1 MLETAGPLR
10 AAGLKVK
17 DVVVMIDREQGG
29 RENLKEN
36 GIELHAMVKLSEMV
50 RILKVRGR
58 VSEEMEGM
66 VLKFLEENKKVAVPG
81 AVKVVEKGRGRL
93 EYGERVQMMKNE
105 MGKRLFGVMME
116 KESNLCLAADVAT
129 AAELLD
135 IADKVR
141 MMFTFFFLVLILL
154 FNINVCFMCVEL
166 IYTA

>member
-66 VLKFLEENKKVAVPG
+66 VLKFLEENRKVAVPAG
-81 AVKVVEKGRGRL
+81 VKVVEKKGRL
-93 EYGERVQMMKNE
+93 GYGERIKMMKNE

-135 IADKVR
+135 IADKV
-141 MMFTFFFLVLILL
+141 MFL
-154 FNINVCFMCVEL
+154 FIF
-166 IYTA
+166 

>member
-36 GIELHAMVKLSEMV
+36 GIELHAMVKLTEMV

-66 VLKFLEENKKVAVPG
+66 VLKFLEENRKVAVPAG
-81 AVKVVEKGRGRL
+81 VKVVEKKGRL
-93 EYGERVQMMKNE
+93 GYGDRVKMMKNE

-135 IADKVR
+135 IADKV
-141 MMFTFFFLVLILL
+141 MFTHLLVLILL
-154 FNINVCFMCVEL
+154 LNDNV
-166 IYTA
+166 

>member
-10 AAGLKVK
+10 AAGLKVR

-66 VLKFLEENKKVAVPG
+66 VLKFLEENRKVAVPAG
-81 AVKVVEKGRGRL
+81 VKVVEKARGRAG
-93 EYGERVQMMKNE
+93 YGERVKMMKNE

-141 MMFTFFFLVLILL
+141 RWVFFFYVSTL
-154 FNINVCFMCVEL
+154 FSNSNV
-166 IYTA
+166 

>member
-66 VLKFLEENKKVAVPG
+66 VLKFLEENRKVAVPAG
-81 AVKVVEKGRGRL
+81 VKVVEKKGRL
-93 EYGERVQMMKNE
+93 GYGERIKMMKNE

-135 IADKVR
+135 IADKV
-141 MMFTFFFLVLILL
+141 
-154 FNINVCFMCVEL
+154 MCVFMFKFRFCCW
-166 IYTA
+166 I